1 MIINTGNKYLLY
13 NYSHFCTGTYRYEV
27 KMYVFDCSYHT
38 ITITFVPYSV
48 SIREPSYLQVGRSSA
63 LGRSSA
69 WRSLGVLVAI

>member
-1 MIINTGNKYLLY
+1 
-13 NYSHFCTGTYRYEV
+13 
-27 KMYVFDCSYHT
+27 MYVFDCSYHT

-69 WRSLGVLVAI
+69 WRSLGVLGLYAYNTVELLFQTISSLTA